1 MLRCGS
7 DIVGPL
13 DIVRLIPTSPA
24 KYKNQSKH
32 GDDNIAGRATLQVL
46 IYPSRFVPVESSDL
60 RSRLA
65 AIRLVDVREDS
76 ISATSQT
83 LLNNE

>member
-13 DIVRLIPTSPA
+13 DIIPTSPA

-32 GDDNIAGRATLQVL
+32 GDDIIAGRATLQVL
-46 IYPSRFVPVESSDL
+46 IYPSRFVPLESSDL

-65 AIRLVDVREDS
+65 AIRLVLDVRE
-76 ISATSQT
+76 
-83 LLNNE
+83 LRR